1 MSTIPLQDTA
11 YTKLDFALDDG
22 ICRRAAIG
30 LVVLATDHTIEH
42 EWRRLLRQDGVA
54 FYESRVLNSPDITPE
69 RLAEMDERI
78 APAVAL
84 IRPAERIDVVAF
96 GCTSASMV
104 IGEENVFSRIHEARP
119 GVACTTPITAA
130 LAALR
135 ALGVQRAGLL
145 TPYVRS
151 INDYMR
157 DYIET
162 RGVGITRMVS
172 FEHANDNEVAR
183 IDAASLRAAVERLAQ
198 NADVDAVFV
207 SCTSLRIAELI
218 SELEARIG
226 KPVISSNFAMAWHAL
241 RLAGVED
248 SEPHLGR
255 LFAL

>member
-1 MSTIPLQDTA
+1 MSKLPLQDTA
-11 YTKLDFALDDG
+11 YIKLDFAFDDG

-42 EWRRLLRQDGVA
+42 EWRRLLTQDGVA

-69 RLAEMDERI
+69 RLAEMEERI

-104 IGEENVFSRIHEARP
+104 IGEDNVFARIHEARP

-145 TPYVRS
+145 TPYVLD
-151 INDYMR
+151 INDYMKA
-157 DYIET
+157 YIQR
-162 RGVGITRMVS
+162 RGVHITRMAS

-183 IDAASLRAAVERLAQ
+183 IDAASLRTAVERLAR
-198 NADVDAVFV
+198 NPDVDAVFV
-207 SCTSLRIAELI
+207 SCTSLRVAELI
-218 SELEARIG
+218 PELEARIG
-226 KPVISSNFAMAWHAL
+226 KPVISNNFAMAWHAL
-241 RLAGVED
+241 RLAGVD
-248 SEPHLGR
+248 DPEPHRGR
-255 LFAL
+255 LFGL